1 MLSELGLEALPIS
14 EPKLPIV
21 LEDAEQQPTQ
31 PAAARQAPARPEA
44 GA

>member
-1 MLSELGLEALPIS
+1 MLSVRGLEALPIS

-21 LEDAEQQPTQ
+21 LEDAEQRPTQ